1 VNPTTRYRADW
12 VLPVSAPP
20 IRDGAVLVDD
30 YGVIQSVGPD
40 AAVPRPDAAEQVDL
54 GAAIILPGLVN
65 VHTHPELAGMRGLL
79 EDLPFHRWIPT
90 LRSAKE
96 AASLSAD
103 DFGDSARWACLEAV
117 AAGITAIGATEDSG
131 AALNAMRETGLRG
144 TVYREVFGPAPDQAP
159 AAMARLR
166 ERVDAMRRR
175 TTDLVGIGISPHAPY
190 TVSDELFD
198 LAARYARDEGLPVA
212 VHAAEAE
219 VEAQLVTAGAGP
231 FAAGLRTRGIPTPR
245 RGRSTIHLLHRT
257 GLLATRPLLIHCV
270 FVDADDMHLMADAG
284 AAVAHCPIANARL
297 GQGIA
302 PVVEMLEAGIQV
314 GLGTDSVASGNR
326 VDILE
331 EGRSAQLMQ
340 RARLASASAL
350 PPDRLLRLATIDGA
364 RALGL
369 DRRVGTLEVG
379 KDADLCAVRVDRL
392 HARPVIDPIA
402 TLFMSA
408 RGSDVVLT
416 VVRGKVLYRNGAFP
430 TLHSSSMRS
439 RIDAIGERLRDA
451 RDAGT
456 ASRPTGGE
464 GP

>member
-1 VNPTTRYRADW
+1 VSPITRYRADW

-30 YGVIQSVGPD
+30 HGIIQDVGPD
-40 AAVPRPDAAEQVDL
+40 AAVPRPDTAEHTDL
-54 GAAIILPGLVN
+54 GAAIILPGLIN

-79 EDLPFHRWIPT
+79 EDLPFHQWIPT

-96 AASLSAD
+96 AAALSAE
-103 DFGDSARWACLEAV
+103 DFGDSARWACLEAA

-131 AALNAMRETGLRG
+131 AALEAMRETGLRG
-144 TVYREVFGPAPDQAP
+144 IVYREVFGPAPAQAEP
-159 AAMARLR
+159 AMARLR
-166 ERVDAMRRR
+166 VRVEAMRRR
-175 TTDLVGIGISPHAPY
+175 TTDLVAIGISPHAPY
-190 TVSDELFD
+190 TVSDELFA
-198 LAARYARDEGLPVA
+198 LAAHYATDEGLPVA

-219 VEAQLVTAGAGP
+219 VETQLVAAGAGP
-231 FAAGLRTRGIPTPR
+231 FAAGLRTRGIPTPP
-245 RGRSTIHLLHRT
+245 RGRSTIDLLHRT
-257 GLLATRPLLIHCV
+257 DILDTRPLLIHCV
-270 FVDADDMHLMADAG
+270 FIDDEDMQRIADAG
-284 AAVAHCPIANARL
+284 AAIAHCPIANARL

-302 PVVEMLEAGIQV
+302 PLVEMLEAGVRV

-326 VDILE
+326 VDLLE
-331 EGRSAQLMQ
+331 EARSAQLMQ

-392 HARPVIDPIA
+392 HARPVIDPTA

-408 RGSDVVLT
+408 RGSDVILT
-416 VVRGKVLYRNGAFP
+416 AVRGRVLYRNGAFA
-430 TLHSSSMRS
+430 TLDPSTLRS
-439 RIDAIGERLRDA
+439 RIDAIGARLRDA
-451 RDAGT
+451 RAAGT
-456 ASRPTGGE
+456 ATRPTGGE
-464 GP
+464 AP